1 MAQSKQRSLWGAPKL
16 VSRCTGVAFQVLGA
30 SLGLMGIGGT
40 APTRTACMLRIASC
54 SMAACGRAG
63 VVVCGVASAAMA
75 PGSFARCGDRFC
87 GPCIVQV
94 PWSYDQ
100 GFEVV
105 VHQANGPA
113 PGRFPQ
119 SHAVGWPK
127 PPGVAKHCQRCWMDC
142 IFALY
147 LIAAC
152 AC

>member
-1 MAQSKQRSLWGAPKL
+1 MAQSKQRSLGGAPKL

-30 SLGLMGIGGT
+30 SLVLMGISGT
-40 APTRTACMLRIASC
+40 APTRTACERAS
-54 SMAACGRAG
+54 

-87 GPCIVQV
+87 EPCIVQV
-94 PWSYDQ
+94 PWSYDP

-119 SHAVGWPK
+119 SHAVGWRSR
-127 PPGVAKHCQRCWMDC
+127 Q
-142 IFALY
+142 ALPSTAS
-147 LIAAC
+147 AAGC
-152 AC
+152 AVRLLSI